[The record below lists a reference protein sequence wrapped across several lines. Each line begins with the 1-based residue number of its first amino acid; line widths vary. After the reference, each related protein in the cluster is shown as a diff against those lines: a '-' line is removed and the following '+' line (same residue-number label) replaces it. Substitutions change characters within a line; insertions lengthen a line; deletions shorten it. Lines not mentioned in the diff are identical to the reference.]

1 MGIATVIA
9 ADRSSDAPGAAV
21 PVPFNCALAVGHA
34 ALNLHQFF
42 LLPLILLPASSWWGL
57 TVVPVALM
65 SNSFWSLIHEAI
77 HDHFHPRLRANYFA
91 GRFLSI
97 FFGSSFLLLR
107 LSHLLHHKLNRSPR
121 EATEAYDGSGSSA
134 FKAAAGYYFQILGGL
149 YLVEL
154 ISPLLFL
161 FPRRALG
168 AFSKRWL
175 APDSMSALLM
185 RSLAEPRALRNIRVD
200 AIGVAT
206 LLISSFV
213 CYGENWAWLAGSLGA
228 RAFLISFLDN
238 VYHYGTRIGDTA
250 YARNLRLAPW
260 LATGL
265 LHFNLHGVHHKN
277 PALPWPMLRAAYA
290 QEGRPFDGSYF
301 AAAARQLAGPVPIEN
316 LRMKTGVLE

>member
-1 MGIATVIA
+1 MGIATVTA
-9 ADRSSDAPGAAV
+9 DDRSRDAPGPGV
-21 PVPFNCALAVGHA
+21 PVPLNCALAVGHV
-34 ALNLHQFF
+34 ALNLYQLF

-77 HDHFHPRLRANYFA
+77 HDHFQPRLRANYFA
-91 GRFLSI
+91 GRFLSV

-121 EATEAYDGSGSSA
+121 EATEAYDRARSSA
-134 FKAAAGYYFQILGGL
+134 FQAAAGYYFQILGGL

-168 AFSKRWL
+168 GFSRRCL
-175 APDSMSALLM
+175 APGSMSALLV
-185 RSLAEPRALRNIRVD
+185 RSLAEPRALRDMRVD
-200 AIGVAT
+200 AIAVAA

-213 CYGENWAWLAGSLGA
+213 CYGKNWPWLLGSLLA
-228 RAFLISFLDN
+228 RALLISFLDN

-250 YARNLRLAPW
+250 YARNLRLAPL
-260 LATGL
+260 LAKGL

-277 PALPWPMLRAAYA
+277 PALPWAMLPAAYA

-301 AAAARQLAGPVPIEN
+301 TAAARQLAGPVPIEN
-316 LRMKTGVLE
+316 LSMKTGVPE

>member
-1 MGIATVIA
+1 MDIATVTA
-9 ADRSSDAPGAAV
+9 EDRSGDAPGLAV
-21 PVPFNCALAVGHA
+21 PVPFNCALAVGHV
-34 ALNLHQFF
+34 ALNLYQFF

-77 HDHFHPRLRANYFA
+77 HDHFHLRLRSNYFA
-91 GRFLSI
+91 GRFLSV

-121 EATEAYDGSGSSA
+121 EATEAYDPAGSSA

-161 FPRRALG
+161 FPRWGLA
-168 AFSKRWL
+168 AFSRRCL
-175 APDSMSALLM
+175 DPGSMSALLV
-185 RSLAEPRALRNIRVD
+185 RSLAEPRALRDMRVD
-200 AIGVAT
+200 TITVAA

-213 CYGENWAWLAGSLGA
+213 CYGENWAWLAGSLA
-228 RAFLISFLDN
+228 VRAFLISFLDN
-238 VYHYGTRIGDTA
+238 VYHYGTRIDDTA
-250 YARNLRLAPW
+250 YASNLWLAPL
-260 LATGL
+260 LAKGL

-277 PALPWPMLRAAYA
+277 PALPWAMLPAAYA

-301 AAAARQLAGPVPIEN
+301 TAAARQLAGPVPIER
-316 LRMKTGVLE
+316 LSAKSGVLE